1 MSEANGIAIK
11 VFDKEMNVTS
21 TFSSITKAAEGLG
34 VTRQALLYHFFSF
47 FFKK

>member
-21 TFSSITKAAEGLG
+21 TFSSITKAA
-34 VTRQALLYHFFSF
+34 
-47 FFKK
+47 